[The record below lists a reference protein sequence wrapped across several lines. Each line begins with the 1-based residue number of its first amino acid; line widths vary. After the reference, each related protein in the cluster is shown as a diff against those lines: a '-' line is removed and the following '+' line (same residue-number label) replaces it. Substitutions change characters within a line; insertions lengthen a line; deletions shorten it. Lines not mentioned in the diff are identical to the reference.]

1 MWIHQHGRWKFHLGQ
16 YGGGRYVGRKHVS
29 GKYVGSCESTG
40 VCAGRIGLC
49 CSESTGVCAGRIRLC
64 RGQST
69 GAGRIGKGHDSA
81 RLDAG

>member
-49 CSESTGVCAGRIRLC
+49 

>member
-16 YGGGRYVGRKHVS
+16 YGGGRYVG
-29 GKYVGSCESTG
+29 SCESTG

-49 CSESTGVCAGRIRLC
+49 CGESTGVCAGRIRLC
-64 RGQST
+64 RGQFR
-69 GAGRIGKGHDSA
+69 GAGRPWKGHDSA